1 MPEKLK
7 SFSWGYI
14 LIGVL
19 LSAVG
24 ILFISFQEAYGAL
37 AIAMG
42 IILALAGIGL
52 LVAAFVKKE
61 RDFKFALKII
71 ISVIA
76 IVCGIVTM
84 ITQEGAISVIAN
96 VFFLLLIIDGAFKL
110 QLSIL
115 SRRFSFFGW
124 WIILGLSVAVIVTAF
139 LMSKFTPS
147 EPATLSTLSGILIL
161 VDGILNLLAAF
172 WSSAVNEKLTEG
184 VKAEDATK
192 PDDEEADSE
201 ESETV
206 EE

>member
-52 LVAAFVKKE
+52 LIAAFVKKE

-96 VFFLLLIIDGAFKL
+96 VFFLLLI
-110 QLSIL
+110 S
-115 SRRFSFFGW
+115 SR
-124 WIILGLSVAVIVTAF
+124 
-139 LMSKFTPS
+139 
-147 EPATLSTLSGILIL
+147 
-161 VDGILNLLAAF
+161 
-172 WSSAVNEKLTEG
+172 
-184 VKAEDATK
+184 
-192 PDDEEADSE
+192 
-201 ESETV
+201 
-206 EE
+206 